1 MKMLFMRFRE
11 ILVARVSKRICDHA
25 RSHSLND
32 QTGEALAGAHGYFAD
47 GLRVQALGR
56 PKRQTILLSVQ
67 NIDRTNFGLH
77 SFRHGGDDAIESL
90 LKVVGLTDKG
100 TDIGEDIEMR
110 RNIRTVFFSFSHS
123 CRGRL
128 ISIKHKLRFPA
139 SEVARQVSGARLG
152 ISCVALRRKS
162 EPE

>member
-11 ILVARVSKRICDHA
+11 ILVARVSKRICDHD

-32 QTGEALAGAHGYFAD
+32 QTGEALACAHGYLAD
-47 GLRVQALGR
+47 GLGVQALGR

-100 TDIGEDIEMR
+100 TDIREDIEMR

-128 ISIKHKLRFPA
+128 SLYKTQITIF
-139 SEVARQVSGARLG
+139 
-152 ISCVALRRKS
+152 C
-162 EPE
+162 